1 MGTVKLAAVAIVS
14 IVGTIAGAFAAAAA
28 NTVPLPRPSPLRAGA
43 LAPLRAPPAPP
54 LATSADTQRS
64 PLDRVNATLSSIQTL
79 VGDFVQIGPDGRRSE
94 GQFYVQKPGKVRFE
108 YNPPSP
114 IDVVADGQTVVVR
127 DRVLGTQNPFPLSQT
142 PLRLLLSN
150 RVDLSKDAHLVSVSA
165 DDSLITVVIEE
176 NQVLIGMHRLKMMFG
191 AKDYQLRQWVVTDP
205 QGFNTS
211 VSIYNLDSTKKLD
224 PDLFKITYER
234 NLQ

>member
-1 MGTVKLAAVAIVS
+1 MGTVKLAVAAIAL
-14 IVGTIAGAFAAAAA
+14 IVGTVASAFAATAA
-28 NTVPLPRPSPLRAGA
+28 NTVPLPRPSPLRAA
-43 LAPLRAPPAPP
+43 APATLRTSPPPPA
-54 LATSADTQRS
+54 AASTDTRS
-64 PLDRVNATLSSIQTL
+64 VLERVNATLSNIQTL

-150 RVDLSKDAHLVSVSA
+150 RVDLSTDAHLVSVTA

-176 NQVLIGMHRLKMMFG
+176 NQVLIGTHRLKMMFG

-205 QGFNTS
+205 QGFSTS